1 METAA
6 EHETDEKSSRFLNF
20 PPRDRKGGERG
31 IIIVRCPQR
40 LGAIL
45 HGWSEDNLLRLRE
58 LHMHILVAIDIH

>member
-6 EHETDEKSSRFLNF
+6 EHETKSRLVFLISL
-20 PPRDRKGGERG
+20 RDRKGGEWG

-58 LHMHILVAIDIH
+58 LHLPILIAIDIH